1 MIRISDRV
9 DNDTTIGDLRDA
21 VQRFV
26 AERDWG
32 QFHNPKDLSIS
43 LCIEAA
49 ELLEEFQWLRPE
61 EVEAASRNPAARAGV
76 AGELADVLIY
86 AFSLAN
92 ALDLDVATAVQEK
105 LAASGRKY
113 PADRY
118 QGRFRL
124 DK

>member
-1 MIRISDRV
+1 MP
-9 DNDTTIGDLRDA
+9 DNDTTVAELRGH

-26 AERDWG
+26 DERDWG
-32 QFHNPKDLSIS
+32 QFHNPKDLSVS

-61 EVEAASRNPAARAGV
+61 EVETASRDPQARARV
-76 AGELADVLIY
+76 ARELADVLIY

-92 ALDLDVATAVQEK
+92 ALDLDVATVVREK
-105 LAASGRKY
+105 LAASARRY

-124 DK
+124 DG